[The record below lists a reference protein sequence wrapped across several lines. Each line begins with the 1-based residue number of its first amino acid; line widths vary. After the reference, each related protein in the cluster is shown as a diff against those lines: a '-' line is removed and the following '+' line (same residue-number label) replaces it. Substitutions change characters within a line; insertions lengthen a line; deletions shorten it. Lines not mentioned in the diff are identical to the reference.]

1 MVNIMRR
8 DSIHDIGG
16 MKLGCSIKVV
26 RIGSSTEKGTGGRNS
41 DNEED

>member
-8 DSIHDIGG
+8 DSILGVRG

-26 RIGSSTEKGTGGRNS
+26 RIGSSTEQGTGGRNS